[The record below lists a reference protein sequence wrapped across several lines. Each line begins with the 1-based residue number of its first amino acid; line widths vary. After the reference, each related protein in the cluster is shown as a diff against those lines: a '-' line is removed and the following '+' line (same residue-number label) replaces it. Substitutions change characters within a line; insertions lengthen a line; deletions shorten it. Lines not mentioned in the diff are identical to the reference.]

1 MLCKI
6 ILITFLGF
14 LISETSSS
22 KILVVHTT
30 VSQSHMI
37 IGKALYTE
45 LANQGHE
52 ITVITTFPMDKP
64 LKNYRDIYVPLSNKI
79 LGMMQNLNKK
89 LIIIYKPF
97 PCR

>member
-30 VSQSHMI
+30 MSQSHI
-37 IGKALYTE
+37 IVGKALYTE
-45 LANQGHE
+45 LAKQGHDV
-52 ITVITTFPMDKP
+52 TVISTFPLDKP
-64 LKNYRDIYVPLSNKI
+64 LKNYRDIHVPLTKES
-79 LGMMQNLNKK
+79 LGMH
-89 LIIIYKPF
+89 
-97 PCR
+97 